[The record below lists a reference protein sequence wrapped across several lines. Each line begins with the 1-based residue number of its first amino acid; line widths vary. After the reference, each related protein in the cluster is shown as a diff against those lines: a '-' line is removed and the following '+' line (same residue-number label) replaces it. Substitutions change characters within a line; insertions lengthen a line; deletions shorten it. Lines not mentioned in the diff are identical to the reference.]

1 MRNKLIIQLF
11 ITVGV
16 VFLSVISCTYDEVL
30 PYVPDPGVE
39 VFFSM
44 DIIPIFDGN
53 CNSAGCHN
61 GSGPSPDLRSSV
73 AYDALW
79 TGGYINLETPEQSNL
94 YLWMT
99 EAFGPMPPQGQNATN
114 NANVLQWIK
123 QGALNN

>member
-1 MRNKLIIQLF
+1 MKNKLIILL
-11 ITVGV
+11 V
-16 VFLSVISCTYDEVL
+16 VLLGTGLSGVISCTYDEVL
-30 PYVPDPGVE
+30 PYTPDPGEE

-44 DIIPIFDGN
+44 DIVPIFDGN

-61 GSGPSPDLRSSV
+61 GSGPAPDLRSSV

-79 TGGYINLETPEQSNL
+79 MGGYINTDSPDQSNL

-99 EAFGPMPPQGQNATN
+99 EAFGPMPPQGSNATN
-114 NANVLQWIK
+114 NANVLQWIT